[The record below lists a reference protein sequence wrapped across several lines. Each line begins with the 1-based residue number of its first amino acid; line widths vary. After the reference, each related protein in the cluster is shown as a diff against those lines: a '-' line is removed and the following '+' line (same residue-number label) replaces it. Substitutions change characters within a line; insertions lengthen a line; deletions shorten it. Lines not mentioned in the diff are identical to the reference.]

1 MRGSPSASLCS
12 SGAFLTLS
20 LANLDLMIKLGPT
33 QTAAL
38 SDLKHVAQA
47 YSDKMAEACSGP
59 EPASAP
65 ARLFAAKTRLK
76 AALEGVGELEAA
88 ADNFFSELNDEQK
101 AQVNN
106 LVDWPGL

>member
-1 MRGSPSASLCS
+1 MRGSAGASLCS

-20 LANLDLMIKLGPT
+20 LANLDLMVKLAPA

-38 SDLKHVAQA
+38 NDLKHVAQA
-47 YSDKMAEACSGP
+47 YSEQMSRACSGP

-65 ARLFAAKTRLK
+65 ARLLAAKTRLK
-76 AALEGVGELEAA
+76 GALEGVSKLEAA
-88 ADNFFSELNDEQK
+88 ANKFYSELNDEQK